1 MNAAAPDFRPCA
13 VIPTHNHWR
22 ALRTIIARL
31 QADKLPVIVIDDG
44 SDAITRR
51 ELAALQSASEG
62 VELVRFE
69 SNRGKGAA
77 VMHGLAVAAAR
88 GFTHALQLDADGQH
102 GLDAV
107 PQFLARARQR
117 PDAVVTGQAVYDR
130 SVPLGRKI
138 GRWITHFWVW
148 VETLS
153 LRIPDTMCGFRIY
166 PLAAVEKLSAQ
177 GTRVGARMEF
187 DTEIAVRLFWA
198 GAPFISIPVRVI
210 YPPENSSNFR
220 MLRDNLRISA
230 MHTRLVFSLLFNL
243 PKILANRPPAIE
255 TPRHWAWMM
264 ERGAFLGLLFC
275 AAAYRLLG
283 RTACLVALAPIVF
296 YFYCTGS
303 EQRRASRDFLRRA
316 FARSGRARSP
326 GFWDGYRH
334 FFSFATRTL
343 DTFIAWT
350 GGAGAE
356 MVVRGEA
363 AVLAEAEASPHG
375 AIFVISHQ
383 GSVDLARA
391 VLDDE
396 TRKRLTILVHTRHA
410 QNYSRLLGRF
420 RPEAVVDMMQV
431 SELGPAAAIALRE
444 KVEGGSWIVIAGDRT
459 PITGDRHVSMVPF
472 LGQPAGF
479 AQGPYVLA
487 ALLDCPVYALFCLR
501 TGRRYRLDVHKLAD
515 RIVLPRGDR
524 AGALQNH
531 TAAFA
536 RLLEDYAL
544 RDPYQWYNFFD
555 FWAEHKAVRQQ

>member
-1 MNAAAPDFRPCA
+1 MNAVATDFRPCA

-22 ALRTIIARL
+22 SLRAIIARL
-31 QADKLPVIVIDDG
+31 QAENLPVFVIDDG
-44 SDAITRR
+44 SDAETRR
-51 ELAALQSASEG
+51 ALADLQSSSEG
-62 VELVRFE
+62 FELVRFE
-69 SNRGKGAA
+69 DNRGKGAA
-77 VMHGLAVAAAR
+77 VMHGLALAAER

-102 GLDAV
+102 DLAV
-107 PQFLARARQR
+107 LPEFLARARQR
-117 PDAVVTGQAVYDR
+117 PDAVVTGQAAYDR

-177 GTRVGARMEF
+177 RIRIGARMEF
-187 DTEIAVRLFWA
+187 DTEIAVRLFWG
-198 GAPFISIPVRVI
+198 GAPYISIPVRVI

-220 MLRDNLRISA
+220 MLKDNLRISA
-230 MHTRLVFSLLFNL
+230 MHTRLVFTLLFNL
-243 PKILANRPPAIE
+243 PKILANRPPVVE

-264 ERGAFLGLLFC
+264 ERGVYLGLLFC
-275 AAAYRLLG
+275 ATAYRLLG
-283 RTACLVALAPIVF
+283 RKACLVVLAPVVF

-303 EQRRASRDFLRRA
+303 VQRRASRDFLRRA
-316 FARSGRARSP
+316 FARAGRARAP
-326 GFWDGYRH
+326 GFWNGYRH
-334 FFSFATRTL
+334 FFTFAARTL

-350 GGAGAE
+350 GGTGAE
-356 MVVRGEA
+356 MVFRGEVA
-363 AVLAEAEASPHG
+363 ALAEAEASPRG

-383 GSVDLARA
+383 GSADLARA
-391 VLDDE
+391 ALDDE

-410 QNYSRLLGRF
+410 QNYSRLLERF

-431 SELGPAAAIALRE
+431 SELGPEGAIALRE
-444 KVEGGSWIVIAGDRT
+444 KVDAGSWVVIAGDRI
-459 PITGDRHVSMVPF
+459 PLTGNRHVSRVPF
-472 LGQPAGF
+472 LGEPAGF

-501 TGRRYRLDVHKLAD
+501 EGPRYRLDVHKLAD

-524 AGALQNH
+524 AGALQNY

-536 RLLEDYAL
+536 RRLEDYAL
-544 RDPYQWYNFFD
+544 KDPYQWFNFFD
-555 FWAEHKAVRQQ
+555 FWAEHKAVPQS